1 MARTIPPIDLTFLL
15 TETPNSPKHV
25 GAALVFDLPP
35 TAGAAAVRRI
45 VRHYR
50 AATPIAPFTYVPEML
65 ARTGPAWREV
75 EHVDM
80 NYHVQHLVLPAGSS
94 YEDFLHVVEDLHE
107 SVLDRNRPLFRVW
120 LIEGLPGNQLGMYL
134 KVHHAVIDGMSAM
147 MRINASLSTSSAAAL
162 QPPFY
167 AVELSSHA
175 PRATAGALQ
184 RISALNAA
192 ARRQTSALRDLS
204 LGVLRKSIGRLFAR
218 GRGGSLP
225 FTAPNSV
232 MNDPIRT
239 PRSLATLMLPLA
251 EMKSVGQAFDATIN
265 DVAATI
271 VDAGIH
277 AYLKRIDRTVG
288 KRLVA
293 MCPVSLRASD
303 DKRATT
309 QATVI
314 FAPLG
319 EPAADIGERI
329 EQVVRSMRSGKDEV
343 GAMGKDAA
351 IMYAISAF
359 GLGEAAE
366 VSRLGRVAGHLAN
379 LVLSNV
385 PGSREPLY
393 LDGAALTGVYP
404 ISALGAGIGLNV
416 TLASHAGTMGFGFL
430 GNGMALPDLPLMAKC
445 TGEAFEKLK
454 KAAARR
460 AAAAA
465 RGQATKARK
474 ARPNTTPRRAAPKR
488 ARAG

>member
-1 MARTIPPIDLTFLL
+1 
-15 TETPNSPKHV
+15 
-25 GAALVFDLPP
+25 
-35 TAGAAAVRRI
+35 
-45 VRHYR
+45 
-50 AATPIAPFTYVPEML
+50 
-65 ARTGPAWREV
+65 
-75 EHVDM
+75 
-80 NYHVQHLVLPAGSS
+80 
-94 YEDFLHVVEDLHE
+94 
-107 SVLDRNRPLFRVW
+107 
-120 LIEGLPGNQLGMYL
+120 MYL
-134 KVHHAVIDGMSAM
+134 KVHHAIIDGMSAM
-147 MRINASLSTSSAAAL
+147 MRINASMSTSAADAL

-167 AVELSSHA
+167 AVELSRQT
-175 PRATAGALQ
+175 PGAAEGRLQ
-184 RISALNAA
+184 RLSALNATA
-192 ARRQTSALRDLS
+192 KRQTVALKDLS
-204 LGVLRKSIGRLFAR
+204 IGVLRKSIGRLFSR
-218 GRGGSLP
+218 DGGGSLP

-239 PRSLATLMLPLA
+239 PRSFATLVLPLA

-277 AYLKRIDRTVG
+277 AYLKQIDHTVR

-293 MCPVSLRASD
+293 MCPVSLRSGD

-309 QATVI
+309 QATAI

-319 EPAADIGERI
+319 EPGADIDDRI
-329 EQVVRSMRSGKDEV
+329 AQVANSIRSGKDEV

-416 TLASHAGTMGFGFL
+416 TLVSHAGTMGFGFL
-430 GNGMALPDLPLMAKC
+430 GNGVALPDLPLMAKC
-445 TGEAFEKLK
+445 TGEAFEKLRTAAIRRTAGAARK
-454 KAAARR
+454 SKPKGAARR
-460 AAAAA
+460 TAS
-465 RGQATKARK
+465 
-474 ARPNTTPRRAAPKR
+474 KR
-488 ARAG
+488 AKAG